1 MIVNRPLVLNQ
12 KQAPNLF
19 EDNLKRN
26 QLSFVMVVGSHQM
39 PPEYAGG
46 PVAKTLSFYCRG
58 HRFIPDKGTKIS
70 HAKWHVPQIKSIFK
84 RKKEKPVLPEA
95 PKFSWMAS
103 PHYST
108 HTE

>member
-1 MIVNRPLVLNQ
+1 MFLLRINANSVSDTGFERPGPAVLYTSMIVNRHLVLSQ

-19 EDNLKRN
+19 EGNLERN

-58 HRFIPDKGTKIS
+58 HRFIPD
-70 HAKWHVPQIKSIFK
+70 
-84 RKKEKPVLPEA
+84 
-95 PKFSWMAS
+95 
-103 PHYST
+103 
-108 HTE
+108 